1 VSEIGFE
8 EGLCSVWLFYIMCEC
23 VDCAV
28 HIVCY
33 SVCEALYSTIYCVC
47 GAV

>member
-8 EGLCSVWLFYIMCEC
+8 EGLCSVWLFYIMCEF

-33 SVCEALYSTIYCVC
+33 SVSVALYSTIYIVCV
-47 GAV
+47 AL